1 MATWKCALELDTQ
14 RRVTAGSA
22 AALSEAIHRGA
33 DLRIGTAFRHNEHI
47 NTDSSSPEM
56 IREVAEFGVTYRLAS
71 GWVAGVMSLR
81 QPIELPFGFGPRPSM
96 SFFLYNQDG
105 TQAIARPFLDGQPA
119 TAQPGPSV
127 PIQPADM
134 PRYRTSTSADEGTNA
149 PSSNFV
155 YDFEMFRYHV
165 RDDWREVFAHE
176 ADGSPTSG
184 SLEELVD
191 AFWSG
196 AAVKVGVRGLASG
209 PLYGPMGADSGAS
222 SGDVCHDEEL
232 FVHTGSHYYY
242 TDRRLFMLGSHP
254 IIRIRPHEPM
264 TYASR
269 GWDFGW
275 LMLRTDG
282 HVVYRR
288 CDPYTLA
295 FTDVPTRHAIRW
307 FAR

>member
-1 MATWKCALELDTQ
+1 MNRWTCALELDTQ
-14 RRVTAGSA
+14 RRVVAGSA
-22 AALSEAIHRGA
+22 AALSDAIARGA

-47 NTDSSSPEM
+47 NVESPCNEL

-81 QPIELPFGFGPRPSM
+81 QPIELPEGFGARPSM

-105 TQAIARPFLDGQPA
+105 TQAIARPHLDGLAP
-119 TAQPGPSV
+119 TAQPGPST
-127 PIQPADM
+127 PIVDAKM
-134 PRYRTSTSADEGTNA
+134 PRYHTSDSFDAGTLS
-149 PSSNFV
+149 PSHNFV
-155 YDFEMFRYHV
+155 YDFETFRYHV
-165 RDDWREVFAHE
+165 RDDWREALSHE
-176 ADGSPTSG
+176 ADGTVRSG
-184 SLEELVD
+184 SLDALTD

-196 AAVKVGVRGLASG
+196 AAIKVGVRGLAAAIDG
-209 PLYGPMGADSGAS
+209 DASGA
-222 SGDVCHDEEL
+222 GDEEL

-254 IIRIRPHEPM
+254 IIRIRPGQPM
-264 TYASR
+264 RYASR

-295 FTDVPTRHAIRW
+295 FTDIPGHYAIRW
-307 FAR
+307 FVR